1 MAIYHL
7 TAKVGSRRNGA
18 NARSKAAYITR
29 QSEYAWRRDLVHA
42 ESRNMPSWAA
52 GHTDFW
58 AAADKHEAVNG
69 KLYYEIEFSLP
80 RELTKEQ
87 QLDLARSFL
96 DSRAQVADVAGS
108 LPYTFA
114 IHSPRQPH
122 VHAVFNERAFDGQ
135 DRAPDTWFKR
145 AHGGGARKTRTMQPK
160 AWLHETRAAWAT
172 ACNQALQNAGY
183 GVRVDHRTL
192 EAQGVTD
199 RLPAPHVGPKA
210 WAMEQRGVQTERG
223 DLWREVQEA
232 NGAMQELREVEQQ
245 IAEERDRMGQ
255 QENGQRGLDEYTK
268 EELDN
273 LSPEA
278 VDALYE
284 AEVERNTRD
293 EQEQEQQMRGGHQVK
308 SFQEFRER
316 YELDDDQVAVEEY
329 QRYKEQLEIFGNI
342 EESKDC
348 ETERWKRIKFTQT
361 KRLPRM

>member
-42 ESRNMPSWAA
+42 ESRNMPSWARQ

-58 AAADKHEAVNG
+58 EAADKHEAANG
-69 KLYYEIEFSLP
+69 KLYYELEFALP
-80 RELTKEQ
+80 KELTKEQ

-160 AWLHETRAAWAT
+160 AWLHETRAAWAD
-172 ACNQALQNAGY
+172 ACNQALQKAGY

-199 RLPAPHVGPKA
+199 RLPQPHIGPKA
-210 WAMEQRGVQTERG
+210 WAMEQRGIQTDRG
-223 DLWREVQEA
+223 DRWREVQEA
-232 NGAMQELREVEQQ
+232 NGAMQELREVKQE
-245 IAEERDRMGQ
+245 IAEEKERLELEPKMPMQGGKKK
-255 QENGQRGLDEYTK
+255 QEKKMLTEAQKQEVAEIVRCYSSESEAEMRYAEEQGCDFLQDEYGHD
-268 EELDN
+268 EELM
-273 LSPEA
+273 LLMQEELRLQLQA
-278 VDALYE
+278 AREQRLLQE
-284 AEVERNTRD
+284 AEERQD
-293 EQEQEQQMRGGHQVK
+293 WEQEQGTSTK
-308 SFQEFRER
+308 FR
-316 YELDDDQVAVEEY
+316 
-329 QRYKEQLEIFGNI
+329 
-342 EESKDC
+342 
-348 ETERWKRIKFTQT
+348 
-361 KRLPRM
+361 M